1 MTTPENTTPEGQET
15 LKRIDAVLEAL
26 TDFRESQLAFN
37 EMVVERFTKIDE
49 RFDQTDERLAKID
62 ERFDQTDERLARID
76 ERFDQ
81 TDERLA
87 RIDERFDQTDE
98 RLARID
104 ERFDQTDE
112 RLAKIDGRLDRS
124 DERSDKMEQHLGYLR
139 GAHAANVARQNA
151 SLIADDMGYQ
161 IITLLPREELIGF
174 AKMAHDKGKPN
185 DDVRSFREADL
196 VMLVRDDS
204 GQPAYV
210 AVEASFTVANMDIRR
225 AKRNADYLTEFTG
238 LPSRGAV
245 AGVDIARGRERNADA
260 DGVYCYRIP
269 VRDLESD

>member
-196 VMLVRDDS
+196 VMLVRDYS

-245 AGVDIARGRERNADA
+245 AGVDIARGRETERGLRWSLLLSNP
-260 DGVYCYRIP
+260 GPRSGI
-269 VRDLESD
+269 